1 MYRLLLA
8 RIVSYESRVKSL
20 AVKGSFYKKSR
31 ILLNLQLSR
40 ARKYRRTRRTR
51 RATALAVEQASDYL
65 NDVQCINNQSRSLFQ
80 TYFKCFLLTKVAAL
94 SATRLARATHPLV
107 KIFTAYNRREKG
119 LKFIVRSVR
128 NHYRPVAN
136 IFNLSNA

>member
-1 MYRLLLA
+1 MYRLLVA

-20 AVKGSFYKKSR
+20 SVKGSFYKKSR

-65 NDVQCINNQSRSLFQ
+65 NNQSQSLFQ

-94 SATRLARATHPLV
+94 PVTRSAKATHPLV

-119 LKFIVRSVR
+119 LKFTVRSVR